1 MTHMTVIAGDGIQFF
16 SDSPAK
22 DMFALLL
29 ILLNYQNNCY
39 YRIHKKKKKHSY
51 AARTSP
57 STEFK

>member
-39 YRIHKKKKKHSY
+39 YRIHKKKKK
-51 AARTSP
+51 A
-57 STEFK
+57 